1 MQFNAHGD
9 IVCRRCPA
17 HESISQPGLV
27 HGFLLTGRMVLF
39 ILVHAH
45 VCMSWINSY
54 VQFYIELV
62 WTILCP
68 V

>member
-27 HGFLLTGRMVLF
+27 HGFLLTDFVYSGARTYMHVMEQLICSVL
-39 ILVHAH
+39 
-45 VCMSWINSY
+45 N
-54 VQFYIELV
+54 
-62 WTILCP
+62 
-68 V
+68 